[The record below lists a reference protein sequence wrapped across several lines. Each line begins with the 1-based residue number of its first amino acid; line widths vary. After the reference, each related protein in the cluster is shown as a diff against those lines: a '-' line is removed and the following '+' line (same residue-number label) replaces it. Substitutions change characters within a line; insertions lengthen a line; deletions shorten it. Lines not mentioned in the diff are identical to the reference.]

1 MGAHLRPTCHLA
13 LPCKL
18 RHTCTVCAIQGREG
32 AWISHP
38 SFEIRRTY
46 IQCASH
52 REGCHAVH
60 HVQGFFPASFVELA
74 GDTDTAV
81 SLRLVLTNYFG
92 YNYARCV

>member
-18 RHTCTVCAIQGREG
+18 RHTCTVCAIHCREG
-32 AWISHP
+32 AWISHN
-38 SFEIRRTY
+38 SFESRRTC

-74 GDTDTAV
+74 GDTAV